1 MNKNLLEW
9 TVFGVSVAI
18 IGTVAGLLLHQH
30 LTAGNRPAE
39 IVLTVGQPVAA
50 GQGYAVPIE
59 VRNSGDTAAEDV
71 QVSVT
76 LQSAEPEESDV
87 TIPYVPYRS
96 SRRGWVMFS
105 RAPGTARVEARVLG
119 YREP

>member
-1 MNKNLLEW
+1 MTKNVLEW
-9 TVFGVSVAI
+9 TVFGVSVVV
-18 IGTVAGLLLHQH
+18 IGTVASVLLHRH
-30 LTAGNRPAE
+30 FTAGHRPAE

-50 GQGYAVPIE
+50 GGAYAVPIE
-59 VRNSGDTAAEDV
+59 VHNSGDLAAEDV

-76 LQSAEPEESDV
+76 LRSLEPEESDV

-96 SRRGWVMFS
+96 SRRGWVMFT
-105 RAPGTARVEARVLG
+105 RDPGTARLDARVLG